1 MGRRGRGGGG
11 ARRPCV
17 PRPELWAGS
26 PSSGLLARKA
36 ASAAAAHVVPNPAR
50 AALPPRVGSSAF
62 GWRWPQPCG
71 GICIPPS
78 HCGEVPARAILLWGV
93 LVRTR
98 GPKQR
103 VPNFAISPVAL
114 SRREPVHSAA
124 QLETPAGELV
134 PSLARCEWRIALEK
148 WPGVVVVAASTF
160 LLAH

>member
-1 MGRRGRGGGG
+1 MQRRLYPTFPLRGRPGT
-11 ARRPCV
+11 CN
-17 PRPELWAGS
+17 
-26 PSSGLLARKA
+26 PSLGCSRF
-36 ASAAAAHVVPNPAR
+36 AR
-50 AALPPRVGSSAF
+50 AA
-62 GWRWPQPCG
+62 
-71 GICIPPS
+71 
-78 HCGEVPARAILLWGV
+78 
-93 LVRTR
+93 T
-98 GPKQR
+98 KQR